1 MNSADD
7 LIQLV
12 QSDFDALNDLLLN
25 QLGSEVDLVETI
37 SQYLIQSGGKRVRPL
52 LTLITSRALAIA
64 NTDHIAAA
72 AVIECLHTATLLHD
86 DVVDESKARRG
97 KPSANVLFG
106 NAPSVLVG

>member
-64 NTDHIAAA
+64 KSRHF
-72 AVIECLHTATLLHD
+72 
-86 DVVDESKARRG
+86 ARHSLAFF
-97 KPSANVLFG
+97 PVAS
-106 NAPSVLVG
+106 

>member
-37 SQYLIQSGGKRVRPL
+37 SQY
-52 LTLITSRALAIA
+52 
-64 NTDHIAAA
+64 
-72 AVIECLHTATLLHD
+72 
-86 DVVDESKARRG
+86 
-97 KPSANVLFG
+97 
-106 NAPSVLVG
+106 